1 MIAAMSFSPLHAVPS
16 AAFHASFDQDFSAVS
31 KTGYVAGKHSAEIL
45 YENLATYLKDGV
57 NGTGALIGT
66 GNEKREDYHIE
77 YPNHDFITPEQ
88 GSVVFWVRPENWQGN
103 DRNFHIFSVR
113 MERMRICLYIRLHGI
128 PNCIFSSVRRKIRR
142 KTGLDNHI
150 RADWAMAAR

>member
-1 MIAAMSFSPLHAVPS
+1 MKTIVVLTVIAAMSFSPLHAVPS

-77 YPNHDFITPEQ
+77 YPNHDFGTGQRRILGPP
-88 GSVVFWVRPENWQGN
+88 GKLAGKRP
-103 DRNFHIFSVR
+103 
-113 MERMRICLYIRLHGI
+113 
-128 PNCIFSSVRRKIRR
+128 
-142 KTGLDNHI
+142 
-150 RADWAMAAR
+150 

>member
-1 MIAAMSFSPLHAVPS
+1 MKTSLVLTAIAAMSFLPLHAVPS
-16 AAFHASFDQDFSAVS
+16 AAFHASFDQDFNAVS
-31 KTGYVAGKHSAEIL
+31 KTGYVAGKHSADVL

-88 GSVVFWVRPENWQGN
+88 IG
-103 DRNFHIFSVR
+103 
-113 MERMRICLYIRLHGI
+113 
-128 PNCIFSSVRRKIRR
+128 
-142 KTGLDNHI
+142 
-150 RADWAMAAR
+150 RAHV

>member
-1 MIAAMSFSPLHAVPS
+1 MKTIVVLTVIAAMSFSPLHAVPS
-16 AAFHASFDQDFSAVS
+16 AAFHALFDQDFSAVS

-77 YPNHDFITPEQ
+77 
-88 GSVVFWVRPENWQGN
+88 
-103 DRNFHIFSVR
+103 
-113 MERMRICLYIRLHGI
+113 
-128 PNCIFSSVRRKIRR
+128 
-142 KTGLDNHI
+142 
-150 RADWAMAAR
+150 